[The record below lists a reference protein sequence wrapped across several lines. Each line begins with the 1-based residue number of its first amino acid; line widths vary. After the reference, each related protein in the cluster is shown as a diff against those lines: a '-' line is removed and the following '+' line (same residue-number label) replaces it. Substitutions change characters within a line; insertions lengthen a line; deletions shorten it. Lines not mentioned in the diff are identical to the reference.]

1 MNVLE
6 CYQRKRELVFEDDV
20 VALCRSVLVIFVLIY
35 RNLAR
40 GPFAKV
46 LRDIIGTKTELLQRA
61 LQNRCSHASPAFRH
75 CLSQK
80 TRKRLV
86 VPFSLT
92 SLAESRQ

>member
-46 LRDIIGTKTELLQRA
+46 LRDIIGTKTEPSCCRGRCRIAAPTPLQLSGTAYPR
-61 LQNRCSHASPAFRH
+61 RHASASSCRSP
-75 CLSQK
+75 
-80 TRKRLV
+80 
-86 VPFSLT
+86 
-92 SLAESRQ
+92 